1 MRRTVL
7 SLIRLTCAAVVLT
20 TMLSVPARAETA
32 GAPDIVSAYCAATCG
47 ILTTTTCMPKY
58 KDVESCAAY
67 YLGCYL
73 SCALF

>member
-20 TMLSVPARAETA
+20 MTASAPAHAETT
-32 GAPDIVSAYCAATCG
+32 GAPDLASAYCAAACG
-47 ILTTTTCMPKY
+47 YYTTTLCVPKY
-58 KDVESCAAY
+58 HDVEACAAY